1 MQETRSISIKKR
13 GIIMEQL
20 AFEIKE
26 RCLSEKNKNLR
37 KNGEIPGIIYG
48 EFLKESIPVKM
59 EKSNLLR
66 LLKSNS
72 KGSILKLNLK
82 DTTRNCVVKQV
93 QKDNTTGEILHVDFQ
108 YVKENEVIKMKIPVS
123 YEGLNQLTSRKLVL
137 QTYLSELEMQGDVE
151 KIPKFIRV
159 DVSNM
164 NFDDKLSAGDIKLP
178 EEIRL
183 ITEPDTLIAV
193 VSQ

>member
-1 MQETRSISIKKR
+1 MS
-13 GIIMEQL
+13 QL

-82 DTTRNCVVKQV
+82 DKTRNCVVKHV

-123 YEGLNQLTSRKLVL
+123 YEGVAQLTSRKLVL

-151 KIPKFIRV
+151 KIPEFIKV
-159 DVSNM
+159 DVSQM

-183 ITEPDTLIAV
+183 ITEADTLLAV

>member
-1 MQETRSISIKKR
+1 MS
-13 GIIMEQL
+13 QL

-26 RCLSEKNKNLR
+26 RKLSEKNKNLR
-37 KNGEIPGIIYG
+37 RNGEIPGIIYG
-48 EFLKESIPVKM
+48 EFLKKAIPVKI
-59 EKSNLLR
+59 EKSSLLQ

-82 DTTRNCVVKQV
+82 DKTRNCVVKQI
-93 QKDNTTGEILHVDFQ
+93 QKDNLTGEILHVDFQ

-123 YEGLNQLTSRKLVL
+123 YEGMDKLLSRKLVL
-137 QTYLSELEMQGDVE
+137 ETYLSELEMQGNVE
-151 KIPKFIRV
+151 KIPEFIKI

-164 NFDDKLSAGDIKLP
+164 DFDDKLSAGDIKLP

-183 ITEPDTLIAV
+183 ITEPDTLLAV
-193 VSQ
+193 VNG